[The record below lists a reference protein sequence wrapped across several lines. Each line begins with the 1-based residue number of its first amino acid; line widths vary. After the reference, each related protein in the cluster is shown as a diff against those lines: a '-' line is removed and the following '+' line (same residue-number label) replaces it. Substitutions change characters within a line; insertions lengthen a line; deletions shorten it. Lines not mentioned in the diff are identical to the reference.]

1 MGAKPIVSN
10 RVQRTY
16 KHLRGNLLMSTSDE
30 LKPVPAPTP
39 TSRIVLATWITVTN
53 IFALGSLL
61 PWASLVLCSMMS
73 YPPDEKDFDYYFYRA
88 TIYAY
93 PFVIL
98 GLVIFAWFAYKKGWN
113 WAAQIM
119 STISIVP
126 VVWFVLMLFNLI

>member
-1 MGAKPIVSN
+1 
-10 RVQRTY
+10 
-16 KHLRGNLLMSTSDE
+16 MSTSDE

-73 YPPDEKDFDYYFYRA
+73 FPPKEKDFDYYFYRA

-113 WAAQIM
+113 WAAQIL
-119 STISIVP
+119 STVSIVP